1 MVRKPASM
9 YRNVKQRSFTRRK
22 YMGGVPGSQVIHY
35 DMGNKSNTDFP
46 VRISLVS
53 EEKCQIRHTALEAAR
68 ITANR
73 HLVSAVGRLGY
84 YMKLRVYPH
93 EVLRENKQATGAGA
107 DRVSSGMRGAYGK
120 NVGTAARVSSMQK
133 IFSVAVEKENF
144 EAAKDALW
152 HAGQKLPTPVR
163 IVVDKGAELVL

>member
-1 MVRKPASM
+1 MVRKPGSM
-9 YRNVKQRSFTRRK
+9 YRNVGQRSFTRKK

-35 DMGNKSNTDFP
+35 DMGNKSNPNFP
-46 VRISLVS
+46 VKLTLLA
-53 EEKCQIRHTALEAAR
+53 EEKCQIRHTSLEAAR

-73 HLVSAVGRLGY
+73 HLTNVAGRQGY

-120 NVGTAARVSSMQK
+120 NVGTAARVSAMQK
-133 IFSVAVEKENF
+133 IFTVFVEKENF
-144 EAAKDALW
+144 EAAKKALW
-152 HAGQKLPTPVR
+152 HAGQKLPTPCR
-163 IVVDKGAELVL
+163 IIIEKGAELVN

>member
-1 MVRKPASM
+1 MVRKPGSM
-9 YRNVKQRSFTRRK
+9 YRNVGQRSFTRKK

-35 DMGNKSNTDFP
+35 DMGNKSNPNFP
-46 VRISLVS
+46 VKISLLA
-53 EEKCQIRHTALEAAR
+53 EEKCQIRHVSLEAAR

-73 HLVSAVGRLGY
+73 HLTNSAGREDY
-84 YMKLRVYPH
+84 YLKLRVYPH

-133 IFSVAVEKENF
+133 IFTVFVEKENF
-144 EAAKDALW
+144 EAAKKALW
-152 HAGQKLPTPVR
+152 HAGQKLPTPCR
-163 IVVDKGAELVL
+163 IIIEKGAELVN